1 MGNVILIWLTIF
13 LNIHG
18 QDIQEQNLK
27 KEEIVTGESLFFTNG
42 DQIKIEKNRENKI
55 EIRKSKNKGK
65 EGDKGR
71 ENLSNLK
78 KEEGSETKK
87 EDEE

>member
-1 MGNVILIWLTIF
+1 MGNVILLWLTIF

-27 KEEIVTGESLFFTNG
+27 KEEIVTGKSLFFTNG

-55 EIRKSKNKGK
+55 EIRKSKNKGNK
-65 EGDKGR
+65 SDKGG
-71 ENLSNLK
+71 ENISDLK
-78 KEEGSETKK
+78 KEKTGEIKK
-87 EDEE
+87 EDKK

>member
-1 MGNVILIWLTIF
+1 MGKIILIWLTIF

-27 KEEIVTGESLFFTNG
+27 KEEIITGESLFFTNG
-42 DQIKIEKNRENKI
+42 DQIKIEKNREDKI
-55 EIRKSKNKGK
+55 EIRESKNKRK

-71 ENLSNLK
+71 KNFPDLK
-78 KEEGSETKK
+78 KEKTGEIKK
-87 EDEE
+87 DDKE